1 MQAQKRIPEVGKISI
16 EILTFTVINV
26 ILSCLVYYFPSL
38 YQLQHV
44 GESARNRLHKAFSK
58 NINSHCNFLLNYTR
72 KSLTILQTSRQQV
85 VFAYSFKQRLDNLQ
99 QASQEYQ
106 SCCKAVTTTP
116 TQTCCNKTVTKL
128 TTVTILLY
136 HDFSPVTRA
145 IAEIRILNF
154 FLFQKKLV
162 GHNTKI

>member
-26 ILSCLVYYFPSL
+26 ILSCLVYYSASL

-44 GESARNRLHKAFSK
+44 GESTRYRLHNVFFRQYQF
-58 NINSHCNFLLNYTR
+58 ILQLYFLLSYTR

-106 SCCKAVTTTP
+106 TCCKAVTTTLI
-116 TQTCCNKTVTKL
+116 QTCCNKTVTKL
-128 TTVTILLY
+128 TTITILLY

-145 IAEIRILNF
+145 VAEIRILK
-154 FLFQKKLV
+154 FLLISKE
-162 GHNTKI
+162 ISRA